1 MEQWWKKLDFLALVH
16 SYCYFFL
23 HISDKYTAFRTLFV
37 KQQKEEKATIVNV
50 YLVSLSRVIRK
61 QQ

>member
-1 MEQWWKKLDFLALVH
+1 MMEEAGFFSISSQLLLL
-16 SYCYFFL
+16 FL

-37 KQQKEEKATIVNV
+37 TQQKEEKATIVNV